1 MMNFIKKMV
10 GQGKKDA
17 DCCGIEI
24 KEVNEEVQAASSC
37 CGSTETANATTEKYT
52 ESCCK

>member
-10 GQGKKDA
+10 GQGKNDA

-24 KEVNEEVQAASSC
+24 KEVNEEVQVEKAEDTC
-37 CGSTETANATTEKYT
+37 CETTEKKT
-52 ESCCK
+52 ESCCG

>member
-10 GQGKKDA
+10 GQSKKDA

-24 KEVNEEVQAASSC
+24 KEVNEEVQVEKSEVNC
-37 CGSTETANATTEKYT
+37 CKTTEKKT
-52 ESCCK
+52 ESCCG